1 MPQTVEVKVPD
12 IGDFTDVPVIEVL
25 VKSGDSVKA
34 EDSLV
39 TLESD
44 KATMDVP
51 APSAGIVREVK
62 VKLGDK
68 VSEGNVILTLESEG
82 ANGAKPASPAKSAT
96 SVAAA
101 PAETPPATAA
111 PAPGSAAPPQQPA
124 AAAAAPSSASAA
136 PAQAIEVKVPD
147 IGDFKD
153 VPVIEVLV
161 KAGDTVKAEDS
172 LVTLESEKATMD
184 VPSPSAG
191 VIKEMK
197 VKLGDKVSEGHVI
210 AIIESAGAKA
220 SAAPAQRRA
229 DSGCHGVAGDRG
241 GSCAGKACSERRAS
255 SGRSHRRRSLQE
267 GPRLAVRSRA
277 GARAGRGPLA
287 RQGNRTQGPRPS
299 GRRSEIREGRSE
311 RRSIRTR
318 GCVRRG
324 RGTQPP
330 AVAAG
335 RLHQVRRHRDQAAVA
350 DQEAIGREPA
360 PQLGDDPARHQ

>member
-184 VPSPSAG
+184 VPSRP
-191 VIKEMK
+191 
-197 VKLGDKVSEGHVI
+197 
-210 AIIESAGAKA
+210 
-220 SAAPAQRRA
+220 P
-229 DSGCHGVAGDRG
+229 
-241 GSCAGKACSERRAS
+241 AS
-255 SGRSHRRRSLQE
+255 SRK
-267 GPRLAVRSRA
+267 
-277 GARAGRGPLA
+277 
-287 RQGNRTQGPRPS
+287 
-299 GRRSEIREGRSE
+299 
-311 RRSIRTR
+311 
-318 GCVRRG
+318 
-324 RGTQPP
+324 
-330 AVAAG
+330 
-335 RLHQVRRHRDQAAVA
+335 
-350 DQEAIGREPA
+350 
-360 PQLGDDPARHQ
+360 